1 MVMSP
6 RDAPPPPAPLRPAGQ
21 PRAPGTGHQRDPG
34 AGRAGGLGG
43 AVRRRQLPLLGFLHS
58 QGGEEEAFY
67 KKNNLIWIFLN
78 VLHPHE
84 SPLHLLAAKVCA
96 AIWGPG
102 CGSPWGGATGGE
114 VPPVGPPP
122 IEVSPRCWLSWRGP
136 FGHPWKSISPW
147 LFVAAPRTPA
157 LSLSSKKSPK
167 L

>member
-6 RDAPPPPAPLRPAGQ
+6 RDAPPPPGSPGHRAPAGPQ
-21 PRAPGTGHQRDPG
+21 GWARRG
-34 AGRAGGLGG
+34 ARRGCA
-43 AVRRRQLPLLGFLHS
+43 RRQLPLPGLLHS
-58 QGGEEEAFY
+58 QGGEEEVFY

-84 SPLHLLAAKVCA
+84 SPLHLLAANVCA

-102 CGSPWGGATGGE
+102 CGSPRCGATVGE

-122 IEVSPRCWLSWRGP
+122 IEVAPRHWLNGRGP
-136 FGHPWKSISPW
+136 FRHPWKGICPW
-147 LFVAAPRTPA
+147 LFVAAPRTTA
-157 LSLSSKKSPK
+157 LALSSKKSPK